1 MKYNQNSKKGQED
14 RNHLFTDA
22 FGSVLGMG
30 LYTSV
35 VNPLPKVITES
46 NGGERLEETLQFI
59 SKNFREVV
67 IKDSYTSCK
76 EFVS

>member
-1 MKYNQNSKKGQED
+1 MKYNQYSKKGQED
-14 RNHLFTDA
+14 RKHLLTDA

-35 VNPLPKVITES
+35 VTPLPKVITES

-67 IKDSYTSCK
+67 VNDSFASCK
-76 EFVS
+76 VFVS

>member
-1 MKYNQNSKKGQED
+1 MKYNKNSKKGQED
-14 RNHLFTDA
+14 RKHLLTDA

-35 VNPLPKVITES
+35 VNSLPKVISES
-46 NGGERLEETLQFI
+46 LDGERWEETLQII

-67 IKDSYTSCK
+67 IKGSYVSCK
-76 EFVS
+76 VFVS

>member
-22 FGSVLGMG
+22 FGCVLGMG

-46 NGGERLEETLQFI
+46 LGGERMEETLQFI

-67 IKDSYTSCK
+67 IKDSYTPCK